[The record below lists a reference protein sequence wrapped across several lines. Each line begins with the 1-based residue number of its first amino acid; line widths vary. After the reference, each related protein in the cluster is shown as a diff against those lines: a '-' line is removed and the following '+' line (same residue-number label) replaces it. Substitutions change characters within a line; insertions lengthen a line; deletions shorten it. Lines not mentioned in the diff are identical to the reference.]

1 MNFDNKPVNQKFSKK
16 VVNIFVQ
23 KTWSFR
29 LNRKIVIQTI
39 YLLVQSVSSLI
50 DAVSGIS
57 DLFFT

>member
-50 DAVSGIS
+50 DVVSGIS
-57 DLFFT
+57 DLFFI